1 MPNCA
6 LTPGFDTSYANQ
18 MKRSTDDSHTHYFRT
33 ERVFLSNEQ
42 YYFSTREGVDQGPY
56 ANPNDAEKALGHYV
70 QTQRTMQ
77 RLRRRGPAR
86 SDDTFD
92 QDGVA
97 SISKDIRSGRD
108 ARKPRDG

>member
-1 MPNCA
+1 
-6 LTPGFDTSYANQ
+6 
-18 MKRSTDDSHTHYFRT
+18 MKRSTDDDHTHYFRT

-56 ANPNDAEKALGHYV
+56 ANLNDAEKALGHYV

-77 RLRRRGPAR
+77 RIRRRGPAR

-108 ARKPRDG
+108 TRKPGNG